1 MFAPHILFPV
11 DFSERSRAVRH
22 CVISMSRHFRAKITL
37 IHAAHIPLVW
47 YGVELSPAMFDVG
60 AFIEDAND
68 RLNGFLETT
77 DGALEV
83 NPIVMEGD
91 PAECI
96 VKYAEQ
102 HGVGMIMMPTH
113 GYGKFRSLLL
123 GSVTAKV
130 LHDAKCAVWT
140 SAHTEDSAL
149 ACRGGFKS
157 ILCAVDLAPESA
169 GLICY
174 AATFARS
181 FGAQLRVVHAVSFAE
196 TQAQA
201 FPEYDCS
208 QGLFEMSRATI
219 AERQKEAGIEA
230 PVFLEVG
237 SAANVVRT
245 AAREFEADLVIIGRG
260 KMHET
265 LGRLRSNAYA
275 IIRDSPCPV
284 ISA

>member
-1 MFAPHILFPV
+1 MFASHILFPV

-22 CVISMSRHFRAKITL
+22 SVVWMAQHFRAKVTL
-37 IHAAHIPLVW
+37 IHTVDFPLVS
-47 YGVELSPAMFDVG
+47 YRIGSSPAVFDVD
-60 AFIEDAND
+60 AFIEDANAQ
-68 RLNGFLETT
+68 LTGFLGTT
-77 DGALEV
+77 NEAVEV
-83 NPIVMEGD
+83 NPVVVQGD

-96 VKYAEQ
+96 VNFAEH